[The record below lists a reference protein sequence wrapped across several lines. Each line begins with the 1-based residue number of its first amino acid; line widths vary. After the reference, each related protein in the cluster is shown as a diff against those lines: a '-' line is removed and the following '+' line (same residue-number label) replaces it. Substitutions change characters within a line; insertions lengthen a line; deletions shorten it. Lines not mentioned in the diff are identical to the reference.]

1 MAKND
6 MNDDWG
12 FEDEV
17 ETPQPRPRI
26 QPKYGNGGNQQ
37 PRMRGLGPE
46 DQMGYDRSHGGYNG
60 GNQGY
65 QQGYNNQYEQGY
77 NNQGYNNQDQRPLD
91 PYSQGQQGYQQGQQ
105 MGDNGDAN
113 NNGGKGTEKEKKTKS
128 GFKKFLTFFITLL
141 LVVVLLFVAI
151 KLVKGSSTP
160 KKSTK
165 DNQTTQTTKK
175 KTTEKVVD
183 DTSDSTSG
191 TKEESK
197 KKETIADVGGV
208 KDASAKEKIDTKSIE
223 SEVYSNTATVKTV
236 ELITTGKLTASY
248 HFVFEMGSTHLD
260 MYLNEFEAE
269 NLKVGDKVKISFKKI
284 PSKDKVVITDIQRA

>member
-17 ETPQPRPRI
+17 EAPQPRPRV

-37 PRMRGLGPE
+37 PRMRGVDYE
-46 DQMGYDRSHGGYNG
+46 EQMGYDRLQGGYNG

-65 QQGYNNQYEQGY
+65 Q
-77 NNQGYNNQDQRPLD
+77 QGYNNQDQRPLD

-113 NNGGKGTEKEKKTKS
+113 SNGGKGTEKEKKTKS

-160 KKSTK
+160 KKSIK

-183 DTSDSTSG
+183 DTSDSTLG

>member
-1 MAKND
+1 MARND

-17 ETPQPRPRI
+17 EAPQPRPRI

-37 PRMRGLGPE
+37 PKMRGLGPE
-46 DQMGYDRSHGGYNG
+46 EQMGYDSPQG
-60 GNQGY
+60 GNNGY
-65 QQGYNNQYEQGY
+65 QQGYNNQYEQDY
-77 NNQGYNNQDQRPLD
+77 NNQGYNNHDQRPLD

-105 MGDNGDAN
+105 VGDNGDAN
-113 NNGGKGTEKEKKTKS
+113 GNGGKGAEKEKKTKS

-175 KTTEKVVD
+175 KTTEKVVED
-183 DTSDSTSG
+183 NTDSASN

-208 KDASAKEKIDTKSIE
+208 KDSSAKEKIDTKSIE

>member
-1 MAKND
+1 MARND

-17 ETPQPRPRI
+17 EAPQPRPRV
-26 QPKYGNGGNQQ
+26 QPKYGNGVNQQ
-37 PRMRGLGPE
+37 PRMRGLGHE
-46 DQMGYDRSHGGYNG
+46 EQMGYDRFQGGNNG
-60 GNQGY
+60 GNQGYQQGY

-77 NNQGYNNQDQRPLD
+77 NNHDQRPLD

-105 MGDNGDAN
+105 MGDNGDTN
-113 NNGGKGTEKEKKTKS
+113 GNGGKGTEKEKKAKS

-175 KTTEKVVD
+175 KTTEKVVED
-183 DTSDSTSG
+183 NTDSTSS

-208 KDASAKEKIDTKSIE
+208 KDSSAKEKIDTKSIE

>member
-1 MAKND
+1 

-17 ETPQPRPRI
+17 EAPQPRPRI

-37 PRMRGLGPE
+37 PRMRGLGHE
-46 DQMGYDRSHGGYNG
+46 EQMGYDRSQR
-60 GNQGY
+60 GNNGY
-65 QQGYNNQYEQGY
+65 QQGYNNQYEQDY

-105 MGDNGDAN
+105 MGDKGDTNG
-113 NNGGKGTEKEKKTKS
+113 NGGKGTEKEKKTKS

-175 KTTEKVVD
+175 KTTEKVVE
-183 DTSDSTSG
+183 DSTDSASN

-208 KDASAKEKIDTKSIE
+208 KDSSAKEKIDTKSIE

-284 PSKDKVVITDIQRA
+284 PSKDKVVITDIQRS

>member
-1 MAKND
+1 MARND

-17 ETPQPRPRI
+17 EAPQPRPRI

-46 DQMGYDRSHGGYNG
+46 EQMGYDRSQG
-60 GNQGY
+60 GNNGY
-65 QQGYNNQYEQGY
+65 QQGYNNQYEQDY
-77 NNQGYNNQDQRPLD
+77 NNQGYNNYDQRPLD

-105 MGDNGDAN
+105 VGDNGDAN
-113 NNGGKGTEKEKKTKS
+113 GNGGKGAEKEKKTKS

-175 KTTEKVVD
+175 KTTEKVVED
-183 DTSDSTSG
+183 SADSTSG

-197 KKETIADVGGV
+197 KKETIADVGGI
-208 KDASAKEKIDTKSIE
+208 KDSSAKEKIDTKSIE

>member
-1 MAKND
+1 MARND

-17 ETPQPRPRI
+17 EAPQPRPRI

-37 PRMRGLGPE
+37 PRMRGVSPE
-46 DQMGYDRSHGGYNG
+46 EQMGYDRSQSGYNG

-105 MGDNGDAN
+105 VGDNGDAN
-113 NNGGKGTEKEKKTKS
+113 GNGGKGTEKEKKTKS

-191 TKEESK
+191 TKEENK

>member
-1 MAKND
+1 

-17 ETPQPRPRI
+17 EVPQPRPRI
-26 QPKYGNGGNQQ
+26 QPKYGNGVNQQ

-46 DQMGYDRSHGGYNG
+46 EQMGYDRSQGGYNG

-77 NNQGYNNQDQRPLD
+77 NNQDQRPLD
-91 PYSQGQQGYQQGQQ
+91 PYSQGYQQGQQ
-105 MGDNGDAN
+105 NYQQDQQMSDKVDVNG
-113 NNGGKGTEKEKKTKS
+113 NGGKSTEKEKKTKS

-175 KTTEKVVD
+175 KTTEKVVED
-183 DTSDSTSG
+183 STDSTSG

-223 SEVYSNTATVKTV
+223 SEVYSNVATVKTV

>member
-1 MAKND
+1 

-17 ETPQPRPRI
+17 EVPQPRPRI
-26 QPKYGNGGNQQ
+26 QPKYGNSGNQQ
-37 PRMRGLGPE
+37 PRMRGVSPE
-46 DQMGYDRSHGGYNG
+46 EQMGYDRSQGGYNG

-65 QQGYNNQYEQGY
+65 QQGYNNQ
-77 NNQGYNNQDQRPLD
+77 DQRPLD
-91 PYSQGQQGYQQGQQ
+91 PYSQGYQQGQQ
-105 MGDNGDAN
+105 GYHQGQQAGDNVDGN
-113 NNGGKGTEKEKKTKS
+113 GNGGKGKEKEKKTKS

-183 DTSDSTSG
+183 DTTDGASN
-191 TKEESK
+191 TKEKSE

-208 KDASAKEKIDTKSIE
+208 KDTSAKEKIDTKSIE
-223 SEVYSNTATVKTV
+223 SEVYSNIATVKTV

>member
-17 ETPQPRPRI
+17 EAPQPRPRI

-46 DQMGYDRSHGGYNG
+46 EQMGYDRLQG
-60 GNQGY
+60 GNNGY
-65 QQGYNNQYEQGY
+65 QQGYNNQYEQDY

-105 MGDNGDAN
+105 MGDKGDTNG
-113 NNGGKGTEKEKKTKS
+113 NGGKGTEKEKKTKS

-175 KTTEKVVD
+175 KTTEKVVED
-183 DTSDSTSG
+183 STDSTSG

-208 KDASAKEKIDTKSIE
+208 KDSSAKEKIDTKSIE